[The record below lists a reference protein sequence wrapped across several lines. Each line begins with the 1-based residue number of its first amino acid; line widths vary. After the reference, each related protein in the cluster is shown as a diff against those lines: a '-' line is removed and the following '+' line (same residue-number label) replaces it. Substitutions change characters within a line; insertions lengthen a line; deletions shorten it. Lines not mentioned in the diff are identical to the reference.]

1 MAPRVVWTNGCFDV
15 LHRGH
20 VELLRYAKSLGASLY
35 VGIDSDAKVKREKGA
50 SRPCNNQDD
59 RKFLLESIK
68 YVDKVEIFN
77 SPEELETL
85 IKKAKP
91 FALVVGS
98 DWRGKKVVG
107 DQYAQVV
114 DFFGRIGEYSTTT
127 ILGEDK

>member
-1 MAPRVVWTNGCFDV
+1 MPDPTIGSIESGGDFISRI
-15 LHRGH
+15 
-20 VELLRYAKSLGASLY
+20 GASLET
-35 VGIDSDAKVKREKGA
+35 GLSNILSDGLPIWFNEQVLARG
-50 SRPCNNQDD
+50 RNNQDD